1 MMHSWLRESSRSTLG
16 TIPPYHPTLGPMDE
30 QEHMQAIADD
40 MGITLMD
47 AYELEEL
54 FVKRWRWRLLRSWP
68 LWLIVALALLSGMTI
83 GMKL

>member
-1 MMHSWLRESSRSTLG
+1 M
-16 TIPPYHPTLGPMDE
+16 LGPMDE

-54 FVKRWRWRLLRSWP
+54 FVRRWRWRLLKSWP
-68 LWLIVALALLSGMTI
+68 LWLIATLALLSGMTI